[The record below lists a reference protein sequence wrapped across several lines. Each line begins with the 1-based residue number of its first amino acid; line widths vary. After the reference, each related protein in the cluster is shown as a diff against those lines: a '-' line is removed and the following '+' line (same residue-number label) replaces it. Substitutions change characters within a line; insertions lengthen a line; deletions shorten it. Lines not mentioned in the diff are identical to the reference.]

1 MTNETSEP
9 TVFIIGD
16 SISKNYTPSV
26 RDLLKDTGIT
36 VDWFLGGDCAQLLA
50 GLSEWIPGR
59 SPRLIHLNCGLHDAR
74 FFLHSQ
80 AYQQPITNYQA
91 HLGGITKW
99 LQTNSTA
106 KLIWASTTP
115 VIRERISLHY
125 VRREE
130 DIVVYND
137 IAKRLMEA
145 ARIPINDLHQV
156 VVSNSTLDCVCEDGV
171 HMTEFGN
178 RVLAQAVAGA
188 VNAQLDGVLL

>member
-9 TVFIIGD
+9 TIFIIGD
-16 SISKNYTPSV
+16 SISNYYTPSV
-26 RDLLKDTGIT
+26 RDLLKDKGIT
-36 VDWFLGGDCAQLLA
+36 IEWFSGGDSAQLLA

-59 SPRLIHLNCGLHDAR
+59 SPRLIHFNCGLHDAR

>member
-1 MTNETSEP
+1 MMNETSEP

-16 SISKNYTPSV
+16 SISNYYTPSV
-26 RDLLKDTGIT
+26 RDLLKDRGIT
-36 VDWFLGGDCAQLLA
+36 IEWFSGGDSAQLLA

-59 SPRLIHLNCGLHDAR
+59 SPRLIHFNCGLHDAR

-80 AYQQPITNYQA
+80 AYQQPITNYKA
-91 HLGGITKW
+91 HLGGIIKW
-99 LQTNSTA
+99 LQTNSSA
-106 KLIWASTTP
+106 RLIWASTTP

-130 DIVVYND
+130 DIVAYNNV
-137 IAKRLMEA
+137 AKRSMEA
-145 ARIPINDLHQV
+145 AIIPINDLHRV
-156 VVSNSTLDCVCEDGV
+156 VVSNSTADCVCEDGV

-188 VNAQLDGVLL
+188 ISVQLEGVAP